1 MSPKAQAVS
10 LLVVSVIFGVGP
22 ELPEL
27 VAGSGMAVPNWVKL
41 LGALFGAA
49 GTIVFAQMP
58 ALKQLAGGDGK
69 NKAGAQGLTLTGS
82 PSAPPPKG
90 P

>member
-1 MSPKAQAVS
+1 MSPKVQAVA
-10 LLVVSVIFGVGP
+10 LLVVLIVFSVGP

-27 VAGSGMAVPNWVKL
+27 VAGSGMVVPNWVKL
-41 LGALFGAA
+41 LGAMLGAA
-49 GTIVFAQMP
+49 GTIVFANMP
-58 ALKQLAGGDGK
+58 ALKQLAGKTGQ
-69 NKAGAQGLTLTGS
+69 NAAGAPGLTLTGS

>member
-1 MSPKAQAVS
+1 MSPKAQAVA
-10 LLVVSVIFGVGP
+10 LLVVSVVLGVGP

-41 LGALFGAA
+41 VGAIFGAV

-58 ALKQLAGGDGK
+58 ALKQLASSQK
-69 NKAGAQGLTLTGS
+69 PGLTLTGK
-82 PSAPPPKG
+82 PSTPPPANK
-90 P
+90 